1 MRFKKYYKDIL
12 SLVSAI
18 LLLGTTILI
27 NKYDVKQLYREF
39 AGLRLK
45 VDAQEKVIE
54 GLEDRVNVLVVQ
66 NQRLLFDLDKHNE
79 TRGSE
84 NALLLGR
91 LKDLEYKVEVLSM
104 KSTITN
110 NGKVFNDRFEFVDKQ
125 ENRIGW
131 YENNGQVLVAW
142 KDDYLTTKKV
152 NVNTIGEINLVPKI
166 KKLDKDE
173 FVSYIDESYLG
184 GITIRGRGEVQK
196 IEPPRNQFSFGP
208 FIGVAYNG
216 VTGLT
221 EPIVGIGVSYNLIK
235 VWDWRWFFSLFIF
248 INEEILHYEH

>member
-12 SLVSAI
+12 SIVSAV

-66 NQRLLFDLDKHNE
+66 NQRLITDLEEHNE

-84 NALLLGR
+84 NALLMKKLQ
-91 LKDLEYKVEVLSM
+91 DLEYKVEVLSM
-104 KSTITN
+104 KNTLS
-110 NGKVFNDRFEFVDKQ
+110 NGKVFNDRFEFTDKQ
-125 ENRIGW
+125 VNRVGQ
-131 YENNGQVLVAW
+131 YETKGQVLVAW
-142 KDDYLTTKKV
+142 KDDYLATKKV
-152 NVNTIGEINLVPKI
+152 NVNTIGEINVVPKI

-184 GITIRGRGEVQK
+184 GITIRGQGEVQK

-208 FIGVAYNG
+208 FIGVAYNNA
-216 VTGLT
+216 TGLT
-221 EPIVGIGVSYNLIK
+221 EPIIGVGVSYNLIK
-235 VWDWRWFFSLFIF
+235 IWDWR
-248 INEEILHYEH
+248 

>member
-12 SLVSAI
+12 SLVSAL

-45 VDAQEKVIE
+45 VDAQEKVINS
-54 GLEDRVNVLVVQ
+54 LEDRVNVLVVQ
-66 NQRLLFDLDKHNE
+66 NQRLLLDLDKHNE

-84 NALLLGR
+84 NALLMQRIQG
-91 LKDLEYKVEVLSM
+91 LEYKIEVMSM
-104 KSTITN
+104 KSTISS
-110 NGKVFNDRFEFVDKQ
+110 NGKVFNDRFEFTDKQ
-125 ENRIGW
+125 VNRVGQ
-131 YENNGQVLVAW
+131 YETNGQVLVAW
-142 KDDYLTTKKV
+142 KDDYLATKKV
-152 NVNTIGEINLVPKI
+152 NVNTIGEINLIPKI
-166 KKLDKDE
+166 EKLDKDQ
-173 FVSYIDESYLG
+173 FVSYIDDTYLG
-184 GITIRGRGEVQK
+184 GITIRGRGEIQK

-221 EPIVGIGVSYNLIK
+221 EPIIGVGVSYNLIK
-235 VWDWRWFFSLFIF
+235 IWDWR
-248 INEEILHYEH
+248 

>member
-12 SLVSAI
+12 SIVSAL

-39 AGLRLK
+39 VGLRLK

-66 NQRLLFDLDKHNE
+66 NQRLITDLDKHNE

-84 NALLLGR
+84 NALLLER

-104 KSTITN
+104 KNTLSS
-110 NGKVFNDRFEFVDKQ
+110 GKVFNDRFEFVDKQ
-125 ENRIGW
+125 VNRVGE
-131 YENNGQVLVAW
+131 YETKGQVLVAW
-142 KDDYLTTKKV
+142 KDDYLATKKV
-152 NVNTIGEINLVPKI
+152 NVNTIGEINVVPKI

-184 GITIRGRGEVQK
+184 GITIRGQGEVQK

-208 FIGVAYNG
+208 FIGVAYNNA
-216 VTGLT
+216 TGLT
-221 EPIVGIGVSYNLIK
+221 EPIIGVGISYNLIK
-235 VWDWRWFFSLFIF
+235 VWDWR
-248 INEEILHYEH
+248 

>member
-12 SLVSAI
+12 SLVGAV

-39 AGLRLK
+39 ATLSLK
-45 VDAQEKVIE
+45 VNAQEKEIE
-54 GLEDRVNVLVVQ
+54 GLEDKISTLIVQ
-66 NQRLLFDLDKHNE
+66 NQRLLNDLDEHNE

-84 NALLLGR
+84 NALLMQ
-91 LKDLEYKVEVLSM
+91 KIQDLEYKFEVLSM

-125 ENRIGW
+125 ENRIGR
-131 YENNGQVLVAW
+131 YETNGQVLVAW
-142 KDDYLTTKKV
+142 KDDYLATKKV
-152 NVNTIGEINLVPKI
+152 NVNTIGEINVIPKI

-173 FVSYIDESYLG
+173 FVSYIDETYLG
-184 GITIRGRGEVQK
+184 GITIRGQGDVQK

-235 VWDWRWFFSLFIF
+235 VWDWR
-248 INEEILHYEH
+248 

>member
-1 MRFKKYYKDIL
+1 MRFKKYYKDIF
-12 SLVSAI
+12 SLVSAV

-39 AGLRLK
+39 ATLRLK
-45 VDAQEKVIE
+45 VQSQEKTINT
-54 GLEDRVNVLVVQ
+54 LNDRVDLLAKQ
-66 NQRLLFDLDKHNE
+66 NQDLLYELREHNE

-84 NALLLGR
+84 NSLLLER
-91 LKDLEYKVEVLSM
+91 LQDLEYKVEVLSM
-104 KSTITN
+104 KNTLSS
-110 NGKVFNDRFEFVDKQ
+110 GKVFNDRFEFTDKQ
-125 ENRIGW
+125 VNRVGQ
-131 YENNGQVLVAW
+131 YETKGQVLVAW
-142 KDDYLTTKKV
+142 KDDYLATKKV
-152 NVNTIGEINLVPKI
+152 NVNTIGEINVVPKI

-184 GITIRGRGEVQK
+184 GITIRGQGEVQK

-208 FIGVAYNG
+208 FIGVAYNN

-235 VWDWRWFFSLFIF
+235 IWDWR
-248 INEEILHYEH
+248 

>member
-1 MRFKKYYKDIL
+1 MRFKKYYKDIF
-12 SLVSAI
+12 SIVSAV

-39 AGLRLK
+39 ATLRLK
-45 VDAQEKVIE
+45 VDAQEKEIKS
-54 GLEDRVNVLVVQ
+54 LEDRVNVLVVQ
-66 NQRLLFDLDKHNE
+66 NQRLITDLEEHNE

-84 NALLLGR
+84 NALLMEKLQ
-91 LKDLEYKVEVLSM
+91 DLEYKVEVLSM
-104 KSTITN
+104 KNTLS
-110 NGKVFNDRFEFVDKQ
+110 NGKVFNDRFEFTDKQ
-125 ENRIGW
+125 VNRVGQ
-131 YENNGQVLVAW
+131 YETKGQVLVAW
-142 KDDYLTTKKV
+142 KDDYLATKKV

-184 GITIRGRGEVQK
+184 GITIRGQGEVQK

-208 FIGVAYNG
+208 FIGVAYNN

-221 EPIVGIGVSYNLIK
+221 EPIIGIGVSYNLIK
-235 VWDWRWFFSLFIF
+235 IWDWR
-248 INEEILHYEH
+248 

>member
-12 SLVSAI
+12 SLVSAL

-54 GLEDRVNVLVVQ
+54 SLEDRVNVLVVQ
-66 NQRLLFDLDKHNE
+66 NQRLLLDLDKHNE

-84 NALLLGR
+84 NALLIQR
-91 LKDLEYKVEVLSM
+91 IQDLEYKFEVLSM

-125 ENRIGW
+125 ENRIGR
-131 YENNGQVLVAW
+131 YETNGQVLVAW
-142 KDDYLTTKKV
+142 KDDYLATKKV
-152 NVNTIGEINLVPKI
+152 NVNTIGEINVIPKI

-221 EPIVGIGVSYNLIK
+221 EPIIGVGVSYNLIK
-235 VWDWRWFFSLFIF
+235 VWDWR
-248 INEEILHYEH
+248 